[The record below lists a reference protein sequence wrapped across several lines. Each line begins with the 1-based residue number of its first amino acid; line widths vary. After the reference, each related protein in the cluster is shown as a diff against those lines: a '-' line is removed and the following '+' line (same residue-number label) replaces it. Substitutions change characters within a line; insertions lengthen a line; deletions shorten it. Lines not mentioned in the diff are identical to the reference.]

1 MPEGTGMRRG
11 GPELLA
17 MRSEAMPAR
26 AGAPWYQTRRAGKR
40 AGEQLAGA
48 RHDLLG
54 QLQARRDGEIIEG
67 LTKTRTMSRA
77 RRNFCQGMSVENRSR
92 AELACHK
99 DGVTLWAQS
108 MNCMHYAVISAKNN
122 SAVSG

>member
-1 MPEGTGMRRG
+1 LSLTHVIRG
-11 GPELLA
+11 KFAIVAKVSNAIGIDITDAGSKTLA
-17 MRSEAMPAR
+17 KLSA
-26 AGAPWYQTRRAGKR
+26 T
-40 AGEQLAGA
+40 
-48 RHDLLG
+48 
-54 QLQARRDGEIIEG
+54 IEG

-108 MNCMHYAVISAKNN
+108 MNCMHYAVISAKNH